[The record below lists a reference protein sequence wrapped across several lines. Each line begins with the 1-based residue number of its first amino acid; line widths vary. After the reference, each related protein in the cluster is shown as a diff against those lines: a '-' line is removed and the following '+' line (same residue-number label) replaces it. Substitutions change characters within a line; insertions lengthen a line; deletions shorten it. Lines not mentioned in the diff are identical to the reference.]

1 MSICSTSAGG
11 QIEPL
16 VTSPDDAMRL
26 LDCSRAKLY
35 ELLAAGELE
44 SFLEGRSRK
53 ILISSIS
60 AYIARRLAASK
71 SFTRSRYPRSK
82 NG

>member
-1 MSICSTSAGG
+1 MPVCSTPDG

-16 VTSPDDAMRL
+16 VTSPEQAMRL

-44 SFLEGRSRK
+44 SYLEGRSRK
-53 ILISSIS
+53 ITVCSIN
-60 AYIARRLAASK
+60 AHIARRLAASK
-71 SFTRSRYPRSK
+71 SFKRSRYPRRKSA
-82 NG
+82 